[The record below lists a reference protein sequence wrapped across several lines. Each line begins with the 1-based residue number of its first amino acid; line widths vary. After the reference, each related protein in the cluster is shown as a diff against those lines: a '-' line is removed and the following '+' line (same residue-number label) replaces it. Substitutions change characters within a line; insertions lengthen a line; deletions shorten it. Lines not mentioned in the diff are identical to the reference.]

1 MRLPAGRY
9 RSYLW
14 AMSMQPPLLAD
25 PPWTGVVSIVPGQ
38 RGGRPVIRGMRITV
52 GDVLG
57 WLASGM
63 SETEI
68 LEDFP
73 ELTRKDIR
81 AALAFAA
88 ARERDTAV
96 ASGVA
101 AE

>member
-1 MRLPAGRY
+1 
-9 RSYLW
+9 
-14 AMSMQPPLLAD
+14 MSMPPPSRPHQPPWAGIV
-25 PPWTGVVSIVPGQ
+25 TMVPGL

-63 SETEI
+63 SEAEI

-73 ELTRKDIR
+73 ELTEADIR

-88 ARERDTAV
+88 ERERSTAV
-96 ASGVA
+96 A

>member
-1 MRLPAGRY
+1 MRY
-9 RSYLW
+9 RFP
-14 AMSMQPPLLAD
+14 MSMPWPSQPTQPPWAGII
-25 PPWTGVVSIVPGQ
+25 TMGPGL
-38 RGGRPVIRGMRITV
+38 RGGRPVIRGMRITE

-63 SETEI
+63 SEADI

-73 ELTRKDIR
+73 DLTEADIR

-88 ARERDTAV
+88 ERERSTAV
-96 ASGVA
+96 A

>member
-1 MRLPAGRY
+1 MCYLDEMETPSTPTPNTPSWAG
-9 RSYLW
+9 
-14 AMSMQPPLLAD
+14 
-25 PPWTGVVSIVPGQ
+25 IVTMAPGL

-63 SETEI
+63 SEAEI

-73 ELTRKDIR
+73 ELTQADIR

-88 ARERDTAV
+88 DPERSTN
-96 ASGVA
+96 VA

>member
-1 MRLPAGRY
+1 
-9 RSYLW
+9 
-14 AMSMQPPLLAD
+14 
-25 PPWTGVVSIVPGQ
+25 
-38 RGGRPVIRGMRITV
+38 MRITV

-73 ELTRKDIR
+73 ELTEADIR

-88 ARERDTAV
+88 ERERSTRI
-96 ASGVA
+96 A
-101 AE
+101 AEHGA